1 MADTDNKQE
10 DKLPEAEDKLPEAE
24 EKKEEIKKDEA
35 DDGKD
40 DAKDEAK
47 DEDKTWKPPRIEKKD
62 PGDGLPK
69 ETPQVIEFKWN
80 KDMTQKKLCD
90 TQHMLYLL
98 QLSLEKVRLRT
109 IERNKYFKSIGRTDR
124 FINQLDSPRIITRF
138 LEWHNKEKDK
148 NKFDGALLESAE
160 KLTMIN
166 DYISTLG
173 GTKKGPAT
181 KIYMKLIKDV
191 VIETTTWLELQTW
204 GWTKMYKGE
213 KVLDECT
220 VEEIISLLTYVNTE
234 EKDEKQDD
242 KYVQGVFAVVEAQ
255 NKKKGKPSALELE
268 DDWKNKIIKFF
279 NDKKLDGKTFVESSV
294 KTICQECMNSLIPP
308 TELNEKGKPK
318 NTKLRGGV
326 NQILRALKGCYVNG

>member
-181 KIYMKLIKDV
+181 KIYMKLTKDV
-191 VIETTTWLELQTW
+191 VIETTTWLELPQ
-204 GWTKMYKGE
+204 
-213 KVLDECT
+213 
-220 VEEIISLLTYVNTE
+220 
-234 EKDEKQDD
+234 
-242 KYVQGVFAVVEAQ
+242 
-255 NKKKGKPSALELE
+255 
-268 DDWKNKIIKFF
+268 
-279 NDKKLDGKTFVESSV
+279 
-294 KTICQECMNSLIPP
+294 
-308 TELNEKGKPK
+308 PK
-318 NTKLRGGV
+318 
-326 NQILRALKGCYVNG
+326 